1 MSPEAGGAPS
11 PSARPAL
18 EVEDLTVRFGG
29 VTALDRVS
37 LRVPTGTLVG
47 LIGPNGAGK
56 STLFNACAGLVTPAN
71 GTVRLF
77 GEDVGHLG
85 PARRAQRGLGRTFQQ
100 MELFTSMSVE
110 ENVGL
115 GLEAGLVGASP
126 VRQFLS
132 RRGESD
138 RIADAVDTAL
148 DACRLT
154 ALARR
159 PVGALS
165 TGHRRL
171 VELARAYAGGFPLLL
186 LDEPSSGLDD
196 SETAHFADVIRS
208 MVAERGTAIL
218 LVEHDMALV
227 MRVCS
232 DIFVLDFGELI
243 FQGTP
248 PEVRTSPVVRSAYLG
263 TQAGLETAEHRAEAT

>member
-1 MSPEAGGAPS
+1 MS
-11 PSARPAL
+11 RDTPAL
-18 EVEDLTVRFGG
+18 EVVGITVRFGG
-29 VTALDRVS
+29 VTALDQVS
-37 LRVPTGTLVG
+37 LQVPAATLVG

-56 STLFNACAGLVTPAN
+56 STLFNACAGLVAPAA

-77 GEDVGHLG
+77 GSDVGHLG

-100 MELFTSMSVE
+100 MELFTSMTVE

-115 GLEAGLVGASP
+115 GLEASLVGSSP
-126 VRQFLS
+126 MRQFLS
-132 RRGESD
+132 RRGEAA
-138 RIADAVDTAL
+138 RISEAVDQAL

-154 ALARR
+154 PLARR

-196 SETAHFADVIRS
+196 RETAHFAGVITS
-208 MVAERGTAIL
+208 MVSERGTAIL
-218 LVEHDMALV
+218 LVEHDMSLV

-232 DIFVLDFGELI
+232 HIYVLDFGELI
-243 FQGTP
+243 FEGSP
-248 PEVRTSPVVRSAYLG
+248 AEVRTSPVVRSAYLG
-263 TQAGLETAEHRAEAT
+263 APAGLEAAEHRAEAM